1 MNIKINP
8 KFLFPTQYWEVELK
22 ENIKELQNESYK
34 IKKNDQEGV
43 IKSNTGLNGYHS
55 KDIRNFENIPKINKL
70 MFEIANCVN
79 SIHQVNRKGKLNLAN
94 FWVNISG
101 KGASNSPH
109 VHSGN
114 NYSGVFIIKIPKEMS
129 GGRFLFYRNF
139 NDAALNSMAYMG
151 QFKDDYKMQS
161 YDYPIITIPPKENML
176 LVFPSWVPHAV
187 ETNLSDEDRISL
199 SFNFILNRSLP

>member
-22 ENIKELQNESYK
+22 ENIKELQNESYI

-70 MFEIANCVN
+70 MFEIAKCVN

-94 FWVNISG
+94 FWINISG

-114 NYSGVFIIKIPKEMS
+114 NYSGVFFIKIPKEMS

-151 QFKDDYKMQS
+151 QFKDGYKMQA

-199 SFNFILNRSLP
+199 SFNFILNRSLS

>member
-22 ENIKELQNESYK
+22 ENIKELQNESYT

-55 KDIRNFENIPKINKL
+55 KDISNFKSTPKIKKL
-70 MFEIANCVN
+70 IFEIANCVN
-79 SIHQVNRKGKLNLAN
+79 SIHQASRKGKLNLAN
-94 FWVNISG
+94 FWINISG

-114 NYSGVFIIKIPKEMS
+114 NYSGVFFIKIPKEMS

-139 NDAALNSMAYMG
+139 NDAALNSNAYMG
-151 QFKDDYKMQS
+151 QFKDGYKMQS

-199 SFNFILNRSLP
+199 SFNFILNRS